1 MTSNE
6 LTPSQK
12 LHNDLLDLEIESAKR
27 HNQLKEEIHQM
38 KMKAWAEYREKA
50 LKENPDQW
58 IPLSYPN
65 MDVTAPKHVI
75 GIRYV
80 D

>member
-1 MTSNE
+1 MVAMTE
-6 LTPSQK
+6 AQK
-12 LHNDLLDLEIESAKR
+12 QHNRLLDLEIDQANR
-27 HNQLKEEIHQM
+27 HNKMKEEIHQM
-38 KMKAWAEYREKA
+38 KMKQWAEFRESE
-50 LKENPDQW
+50 LKKNPDQW

-65 MDVTAPKHVI
+65 MDMTAPKRVI

>member
-1 MTSNE
+1 M
-6 LTPSQK
+6 LTNAQR
-12 LHNDLLDLEIESAKR
+12 LHNNLLDLEIESTQK
-27 HNQLKEEIHQM
+27 HNRLKEEIHQLRM
-38 KMKAWAEYREKA
+38 KQWAEFREKS

-65 MDVTAPKHVI
+65 MDMTAPKRVI

-80 D
+80 E